1 MKFKLSNKHPIY
13 DIICPNYGVNC
24 VIPAEVTVSK
34 KILILLVVVNL
45 FVASGFDLMEQS
57 PGPTVTIINRHNQA
71 TTQITDGD
79 TIQLQFTTSQ
89 QVTEQELIN
98 FFLDEPS
105 LLVGSCVIPDGQ
117 TSCMTQPF
125 QTLGW
130 HWDMNGNPNNRHTL
144 LANDISG
151 QQVAR
156 SDSIEVAA
164 RPVVL
169 VHGFISNW
177 ETWKP
182 YIGSTGFLGA
192 LGIQGF
198 AVGDGQVPG
207 KLNTGELL
215 EPVGH
220 TNTIG
225 QNAEILGEYIANV
238 KQRTGAEMV
247 DLVVHS
253 MGGMISRYY
262 IDRVMQDRDVS
273 QLIMLGSPMGGSDC
287 AVLPAA
293 LGFYLPASIEIRQS
307 YMTGIFNQQ
316 ITHRHGIEFYDLGG
330 TAILEA
336 FKSPCTDIPNDT
348 VVSFD
353 SINAIPLQSDK
364 FDVIHSNLTLSQ
376 PVFDSFVK
384 PLLQKT
390 VNTFIFSKDP
400 VLSPMAES
408 ALQFTR
414 IYTGHVD
421 VNGSTELTINIDP
434 EVSVASFALY
444 DNSRSVTT
452 VVSGAS
458 GNVIELSLEKNGFVK
473 VDDPASMFYLGYGFQ
488 NPKPGLWKVTVMA
501 TDATPPEGTD
511 FAISVYFM
519 GGARLETSS
528 NTLVPKINEQVELSA
543 SLSLNGIP
551 LEITEGR
558 AITRSQDG
566 KTETLEFPSG
576 QDVSTSWASNSAGIY
591 SVDIYVTGL
600 APDGSF
606 VERTNFL
613 ALEVQPDIGRQ
624 RITRNLIDVIA
635 IVLILIFLVLFAGFW
650 GVRKLARRRNKK

>member
-1 MKFKLSNKHPIY
+1 M
-13 DIICPNYGVNC
+13 
-24 VIPAEVTVSK
+24 SK
-34 KILILLVVVNL
+34 KILILLVVMNI
-45 FVASGFDLMEQS
+45 FVVSGFSLREQP
-57 PGPTVTIINRHNQA
+57 PGPKLTVINRHNQA
-71 TTQITDGD
+71 TIQIMDGD
-79 TIQLQFTTSQ
+79 TIQLQLATPQ
-89 QVTEQELIN
+89 PVTEQETIN
-98 FFLDEPS
+98 FFLDDFSMP
-105 LLVGSCVIPDGQ
+105 VGSCVFPAGQ

-125 QTLGW
+125 QALGW
-130 HWDMNGNPNNRHTL
+130 HWDPNGNSPNTHTL
-144 LANDISG
+144 FAINKSG
-151 QQVAR
+151 QQVAQ
-156 SDSIEVAA
+156 SESIEVAA

-177 ETWKP
+177 ETWGLYLEP
-182 YIGSTGFLGA
+182 TGFLGS

-215 EPVGH
+215 NPVGR

-225 QNAEILGEYIANV
+225 QNAEILGQYIQNV

-253 MGGMISRYY
+253 MGGMIARYY
-262 IDRVMQDRDVS
+262 IDRVMQDRDVA

-307 YMTGIFNQQ
+307 YMTEVFNQQ

-330 TAILEA
+330 TAIFEA

-364 FDVIHSNLTLSQ
+364 FDIIHSNLTLSQ

-384 PLLQKT
+384 PILQKT
-390 VNTFIFSKDP
+390 VNTFDLSEDP
-400 VLSPMAES
+400 VLNPTVES
-408 ALQFTR
+408 SLQFTR

-434 EVSVASFALY
+434 DVSVASFALY

-452 VVSGAS
+452 VVRGAS
-458 GNVIELSLEKNGFVK
+458 GKVIELSLEKNGFIK
-473 VDDPASMFYLGYGFQ
+473 VDDPASLFYLGYGFQ
-488 NPKPGLWKVTVMA
+488 NPKPGPWKVTVMA

-511 FAISVYFM
+511 FAISVYFV
-519 GGARLETSS
+519 GGARLETGS
-528 NTLVPKINEQVELSA
+528 NTLVPKIDEQVDLRA
-543 SLSLNGIP
+543 NLSLNGIP
-551 LEITEGR
+551 LEITEGH
-558 AITRSQDG
+558 AIIRSQDG
-566 KTETLEFPSG
+566 KTETLEFSPG
-576 QDVSTSWASNSAGIY
+576 QDVSTSWSSKSAGIY
-591 SVDIYVTGL
+591 AVDIIVTGL
-600 APDGSF
+600 APDGSL

-613 ALEVQPDIGRQ
+613 ALVVQPDVSRQ
-624 RITRNLIDVIA
+624 RITFNLVAVIV
-635 IVLILIFLVLFAGFW
+635 IVLILIILVLSASFW
-650 GVRKLARRRNKK
+650 GLRKLVRRRNKK